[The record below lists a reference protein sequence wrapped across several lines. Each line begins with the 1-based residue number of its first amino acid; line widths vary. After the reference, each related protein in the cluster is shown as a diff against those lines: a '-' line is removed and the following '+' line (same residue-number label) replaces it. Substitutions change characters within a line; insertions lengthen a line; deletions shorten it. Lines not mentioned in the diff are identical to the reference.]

1 MKCTGCDNEVEE
13 ERIEL
18 LNSKVCS
25 KCAHSGIAQS
35 DIKGAMIYHPDGTAE
50 VAIMDGQTF
59 SDFEKARKARTN
71 AHL

>member
-1 MKCTGCDNEVEE
+1 MKCTGCDNEVEP

-18 LNSKVCS
+18 LGSKVCS

-35 DIKGAMIYHPDGTAE
+35 HIRGAMIYHPDGTAE
-50 VAIMDGQTF
+50 VSIMDGQTF
-59 SDFEKARKARTN
+59 NDFEKARKARAS